1 MKLSSTYPDILQA
14 ISRYRK
20 YREMTQELM
29 ASKLNL
35 SLNAYARLERGE
47 TQLHWQRLLQI
58 VDILQIDLEKLITS
72 PCEIDFLN
80 QSKVQSAL
88 LCEHCGKSCRKR
100 RNI

>member
-14 ISRYRK
+14 IRRC
-20 YREMTQELM
+20 REHQGMTQELM

-58 VDILQIDLEKLITS
+58 VDILQIDLEKLIT
-72 PCEIDFLN
+72 PPMRLIF
-80 QSKVQSAL
+80 
-88 LCEHCGKSCRKR
+88 
-100 RNI
+100 